1 MIMVDRWPTVGRAAQ
16 FEQVSAVLGD
26 TDGPCGVV
34 LAGAAGVGKTTL
46 ARATLA
52 AWPGRCAWVA
62 GTESAGSVPL
72 GAFAHL
78 VEPPPGLES
87 AAVLRAAR
95 NSLVGDGPTMLIGVD
110 DGHLLD
116 RLSATLL
123 HQLAATRS
131 VRLVATVAWGAPA
144 PDAITALWKD
154 QLLTRIDLAPFDLGQ
169 TRQLL
174 EAVLGG
180 DIEDVT
186 VDRIHQLAG
195 GNPLYLRQLVEG
207 ALRGG
212 RLGEVGGVWQLRGQ
226 PVITPQ
232 LGALVGGRLDALP
245 ALQRRV
251 IDLVALH
258 EPLPLP
264 VVAEM
269 AGREAVE
276 AVERAD
282 LVALREGADGPVV
295 APAHPMYGEVARA
308 RLGGAAARRLRGE
321 LVDSLEAAGPKHV
334 SDRLRL
340 AALALDSDTPPHAD
354 EMLAAAR
361 DALRLGELELGERLA
376 RGALSANAGFAAVPL
391 LANSLVW
398 QGRSVEAEE
407 LLAAVDWESL
417 SESRRVEWLLP
428 RVGNLFWMLGR
439 VGDADAILNQV
450 RGTLTSASAID
461 VARAVS
467 SMFVLHTGA
476 PVRAIELA
484 GEVLHSQ
491 TGRAARMWATMG
503 LVLACAR
510 TGRFEEVE
518 KLACGVVEQ
527 LVGYDYSQIRL
538 GLVRAQILTR
548 IMHFDLA
555 GAESLARGIVDDAE
569 QQQPARALGGV
580 QLGLV
585 AMKHGRVDLALDE
598 LRQSAAALAGAGSSW
613 EFEATVGLC
622 QAYAVSGRVDEAE
635 QSLGRARELEGE
647 STQLFAPELQIAQA
661 WVCAARGNVAAAVE
675 AARGASEIADR
686 AGQRAVAVL
695 AAHLGVRFGDRNA
708 AGRLA
713 RLSAG
718 LDAEYARLAVAH
730 ARAVESADAAALE
743 SISQTME
750 SGGALLEAAEAAA
763 RAAVIHRRSG
773 RHRREWEA
781 AARARAL
788 ADRCGGASTPA
799 LVEAQHPLPLTARE
813 LEVAS
818 MVARGM
824 SNREIAD
831 RLVVSVRT
839 VEGHIY
845 HSCTKLDVADRA
857 ELAQA
862 FIAQ

>member
-1 MIMVDRWPTVGRAAQ
+1 MVDRWPTVGRAAQ
-16 FEQVSAVLGD
+16 FEQVSAILD
-26 TDGPCGVV
+26 ATDGPCGVV

-46 ARATLA
+46 ARAVVQ
-52 AWPGRCAWVA
+52 AWTGRSTWVA
-62 GTESAGSVPL
+62 GTASAGSVPL

-78 VEPPPGLES
+78 VEPPPGLEP

-95 NSLVGDGPTMLIGVD
+95 TALVGGGPMAIGVD
-110 DGHLLD
+110 DAHLLD

-131 VRLVATVAWGAPA
+131 VRLVATVPWSATA
-144 PDAITALWKD
+144 PDAVTALWKD
-154 QLLTRIDLAPFDLGQ
+154 QLLTRIDLAPFDAGQ

-180 DIEDVT
+180 DLEDIT
-186 VDRIHQLAG
+186 VDRIHRLAG
-195 GNPLYLRQLVEG
+195 GNPLYLRQLIEG
-207 ALRGG
+207 ALRAG
-212 RLGEVGGVWQLRGQ
+212 RLAEVGGVWQLRGQ

-245 ALQRRV
+245 APQRRV
-251 IDLVALH
+251 VDLVALH
-258 EPLPLP
+258 DPLPLP
-264 VVAEM
+264 AAVAL

-282 LVALREGADGPVV
+282 LVALRAGAGGPVV

-308 RLGGAAARRLRGE
+308 RLGAAAARRLRGE
-321 LVDSLEAAGPKHV
+321 LVGRLAAAGSTRV
-334 SDRLRL
+334 SDRLQL
-340 AALALDSDTPPHAD
+340 AALALDSDTPPHTD
-354 EMLAAAR
+354 EMLSAAR
-361 DALRLGELELGERLA
+361 DALRLGELELAERLA
-376 RGALSANAGFAAVPL
+376 RAAMDADAGFEAVPL

-398 QGRSVEAEE
+398 QGRADEAEQ

-417 SESRRVEWLLP
+417 PENQRVAWLLP

-439 VGDADAILNQV
+439 VGEADAILNQV
-450 RGTLTSASAID
+450 RATLTSGSAID
-461 VARAVS
+461 VTRAVS

-484 GEVLHSQ
+484 GEVLDSQ
-491 TGRAARMWATMG
+491 SGRTARLWALVG
-503 LVLACAR
+503 LVLAGAR
-510 TGRFEEVE
+510 TGHFEEVD
-518 KLACGVVEQ
+518 AVARNGIEQ
-527 LVGYDYSQIRL
+527 VIGSDYGYIRL
-538 GLVRAQILTR
+538 GVARAQILTR
-548 IMHFDLA
+548 IMRFDLP
-555 GAESLARGIVDDAE
+555 GAERLARDIVEGAE

-585 AMKHGRVDLALDE
+585 AMRHGKLDLALDE
-598 LRQSAAALAGAGSSW
+598 LRQSAAALAGAGFSW

-622 QAYAVSGRVDEAE
+622 QAYAATGRVDEAE
-635 QSLGRARELEGE
+635 RALARARELEGE
-647 STQLFAPELQIAQA
+647 STQLFAPELAVAQA
-661 WVCAARGNVAAAVE
+661 WVYAARGNVAAAVE
-675 AARGASEIADR
+675 AARGAAEVADR

-695 AAHLGVRFGDRNA
+695 AAHLAVRFGDRAA

-713 RLSAG
+713 RLAAG
-718 LDAEYARLAVAH
+718 LDVEYARLVVAH
-730 ARAVESADAAALE
+730 ARAVEASDAAALE
-743 SISQTME
+743 SISRTME
-750 SGGALLEAAEAAA
+750 SGGALLEAAETAA
-763 RAAVIHRRSG
+763 RAAVIHRRAG
-773 RHRREWEA
+773 RHRREWAA

-788 ADRCGGASTPA
+788 TDRCGGANTPA

-813 LEVAS
+813 LEIAS